1 VSLTELKI
9 ISKILIIANIVI
21 YSILAIKLLGGMLK
35 MKKYVQGDIVVYAES
50 FEEALELIEE
60 IKRME
65 RDY

>member
-1 VSLTELKI
+1 
-9 ISKILIIANIVI
+9 
-21 YSILAIKLLGGMLK
+21 

-50 FEEALELIEE
+50 FKEALELIEE

>member
-1 VSLTELKI
+1 
-9 ISKILIIANIVI
+9 
-21 YSILAIKLLGGMLK
+21 
-35 MKKYVQGDIVVYAES
+35 MKKYVKSNIVLYAES